1 MPSKTVC
8 IDFDGVI
15 HHYVSGWRG
24 PTVILDPPVPGAL
37 RAMRSMVEAGILVA
51 VHSSR
56 SHVEGGIEA
65 MRQYIGYYAAMEEG
79 LDRPPPWV
87 EDIQFP
93 LHKPPA
99 LVYIDD
105 RGYCFDG
112 DWSKV
117 TPEMIL
123 AFEPWNRRREKVD
136 QASND

>member
-8 IDFDGVI
+8 VDFDGVV
-15 HHYVSGWRG
+15 HQYVSGWRG

-37 RAMRSMVEAGILVA
+37 RALRAYLSAGIVVA
-51 VHSSR
+51 IHSSR

-65 MRQYIGYYAAMEEG
+65 MRKWLGYYAAMEEG

-87 EDIQFP
+87 EEVQFP

-105 RGYCFDG
+105 RGMEFNGVWADYP
-112 DWSKV
+112 
-117 TPEMIL
+117 PERIL
-123 AFEPWNRRREKVD
+123 EFEPWNRRATRDKAAD
-136 QASND
+136 